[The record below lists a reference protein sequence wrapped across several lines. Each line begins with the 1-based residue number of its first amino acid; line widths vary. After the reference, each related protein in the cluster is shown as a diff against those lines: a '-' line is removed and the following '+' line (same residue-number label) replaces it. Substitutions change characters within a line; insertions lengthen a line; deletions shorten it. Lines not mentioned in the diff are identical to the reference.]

1 MREDPCHFRR
11 SSASSETPS
20 PSCGASR
27 TRSTAPSHRRPAP
40 AAAFRPSTYGR
51 GPTAAALTAELPGV
65 DPADIDISVKEDVVT
80 ITGERKAPATDD
92 QTVWHR
98 RERAYGRFSRVI
110 QLPFRVDRDRVE
122 ARLQDGV
129 LQIELHRPE
138 ADKPRRVQIKAA

>member
-1 MREDPCHFRR
+1 MALSPFFGFERDPIAVMRRLQDEVDRASP
-11 SSASSETPS
+11 SPASS
-20 PSCGASR
+20 GGGF
-27 TRSTAPSHRRPAP
+27 PAVNIWQGTD
-40 AAAFRPSTYGR
+40 S
-51 GPTAAALTAELPGV
+51 AALTAELSGV
-65 DPADIDISVKEDVVT
+65 DPADIDISVREDVVT
-80 ITGERKAPATDD
+80 ITGERKPPATDE

-138 ADKPRRVQIKAA
+138 ADKPRRVQIKPA

>member
-1 MREDPCHFRR
+1 MWQGTD
-11 SSASSETPS
+11 S
-20 PSCGASR
+20 
-27 TRSTAPSHRRPAP
+27 
-40 AAAFRPSTYGR
+40 
-51 GPTAAALTAELPGV
+51 AALTAELPGV

-80 ITGERKAPATDD
+80 ITGQRKPPEADE

-98 RERAYGRFSRVI
+98 RERRYGRFSRVV
-110 QLPFRVDRDRVE
+110 QLPFRVDPDRVE

>member
-1 MREDPCHFRR
+1 MPLSPFFGFERDPFAIMRRLQDEVDRASTSP
-11 SSASSETPS
+11 ASS
-20 PSCGASR
+20 GGGF
-27 TRSTAPSHRRPAP
+27 PAVNIWQGTD
-40 AAAFRPSTYGR
+40 S
-51 GPTAAALTAELPGV
+51 AALTAELSGV

-80 ITGERKAPATDD
+80 ITGERKPPATDE
-92 QTVWHR
+92 QTIWHR
-98 RERAYGRFSRVI
+98 RERPYGRFSRVI